1 MSRRSWKRTV
11 AVLLVVAVCALAVP
25 AHATSATAPS
35 MDSVFYPA
43 GWLWTKGMDLLRGIW
58 VSLHAGRGAFKF
70 GAGHSSDGHAL
81 SKSAD

>member
-25 AHATSATAPS
+25 AHASATAPS
-35 MDSVFYPA
+35 MDSLFYPA

-58 VSLHAGRGAFKF
+58 VSLHAGHGGFKF

-81 SKSAD
+81 SKSAE